1 MNVKEIK
8 EIAVD
13 RGVKPG
19 KLNKADL
26 VRAIQRAESNP
37 ECFAI
42 GALDQ
47 CVEYDCLWRG
57 DCC

>member
-1 MNVKEIK
+1 MNMKEIK

-19 KLNKADL
+19 KLKKTEL
-26 VRAIQRAESNP
+26 VRAIQRVENNP
-37 ECFAI
+37 ACFMSGI
-42 GALDQ
+42 HDQ

-57 DCC
+57 DCL